1 MDGKQIIH
9 LLDSRGCPTDPV
21 LFPLM
26 EKHQTIDYINLHA
39 RFSVFKFIETPIIE
53 FYITISFCDYKCPV
67 IVCNLE
73 SKTTLNDHHKRFEKV
88 TYEKVPEND
97 AISEYIIINETL
109 LKQSIELN
117 ADKKDNAVTNQKY
130 IQKVFV
136 QYNSSDKLIQ
146 DDSLY
151 WTDNS
156 NSEIKLKF
164 QLFVGE
170 PKKNTI
176 TIKSYN
182 VNNSRIFVA
191 LSDTDNVVILDFSL
205 LVGILIFWFLINIII
220 ILIFCRFAKSNKF
233 QSEIYYSSTCLDQY
247 NHTSEFDSLENR
259 SRTHWQVPYRSN
271 RL

>member
-26 EKHQTIDYINLHA
+26 EKHQTIDFINLHA
-39 RFSVFKFIETPIIE
+39 RFSVFKFIETPFIE

-88 TYEKVPEND
+88 TYEKIPK
-97 AISEYIIINETL
+97 YTIINETL

-117 ADKKDNAVTNQKY
+117 ADIKDNAVRNQKY

-136 QYNSSDKLIQ
+136 QYNFSDKLIQ

-151 WTDNS
+151 WANKFKS

-205 LVGILIFWFLINIII
+205 MVGILIFWFLINIII

-233 QSEIYYSSTCLDQY
+233 QSESYYSSTCLDQY

-259 SRTHWQVPYRSN
+259 GRIHWAVPCN